1 MTNWGNFKVRKV
13 MVSSVAVLAAVTGV
27 LVPGTATAA
36 PAGSSSVV
44 TQTPDEVRTNAAA
57 VVGLAITPELL
68 RLSERDFV
76 HEIYQA
82 AKRQG
87 EIAKEVQYEAL
98 NAYNGGS
105 ISWSLFLKNWIY
117 EAHQRDLDREA
128 VYQARRAER
137 QPAATLLGFELTSLM
152 VSQEDGNF
160 VFALWERAAK
170 GSFVKAAAAAFTR
183 GTPAEQKDFIV
194 RGIFVEHQRDVDA
207 AKEAAEKEAA
217 EKKLRDARVKA
228 AAVVGMDPALAA
240 QLTDEYFV
248 QHIWTRNVVPQD
260 SEVWYEAYHSR
271 TPEQWRAFI
280 DTGIFEAVA
289 KDKVNTIKVRAAAI
303 VGIDAGYAKY
313 LEEGPLVRE
322 IWTRSTPGTQVQAA
336 ARRALDSGSAAQWQT
351 FLETGI
357 FAAAEADKH

>member
-1 MTNWGNFKVRKV
+1 
-13 MVSSVAVLAAVTGV
+13 MVSSVAVFAAVTGV

-57 VVGLAITPELL
+57 VVGLTVTPELL
-68 RLSERDFV
+68 RLSESDFV
-76 HEIYQA
+76 YAIYQA

-87 EIAKEVQYEAL
+87 DIAVEVQYAAFD
-98 NAYNGGS
+98 AYRSG
-105 ISWSLFLKNWIY
+105 WTSLFLQTGIY

-128 VYQARRAER
+128 VYQVRRGER
-137 QPAATLLGFELTSLM
+137 QPAAALLGFELTSILLA
-152 VSQEDGNF
+152 QDDKNF
-160 VFALWERAAK
+160 VFELWERAAR
-170 GSFVKAAAAAFTR
+170 GSFVRAAAGQVFG
-183 GTPAEQKDFIV
+183 GTPVEQKDFIV

-240 QLTDEYFV
+240 QLTDEMFV
-248 QHIWTRNVVPQD
+248 EQIWFYNLAPQD
-260 SEVWYEAYHSR
+260 SEVWYRAYQSR

-280 DTGIFEAVA
+280 DTGIFEAAA
-289 KDKVNTIKVRAAAI
+289 KDKVNAIKVRAAAV
-303 VGIDAGYAKY
+303 VGIEAGYARY

-322 IWTRSTPGTQVQAA
+322 IWNRARSGSRVQAA
-336 ARRALDSGSAAQWQT
+336 ARRALDSGSAAQWRI
-351 FLETGI
+351 FLETDI